1 MEMMRS
7 LYARLV
13 SSSLKFLVAHLSVL
27 LRSRSRVF
35 EYHNDERAR
44 GRTEERTNK
53 GKRISRTEENVT
65 GRMYQS
71 HNTLLFRFSIVAEF
85 CTQQKH
91 RPIDAR
97 VVGCNFESRH

>member
-44 GRTEERTNK
+44 GRTEE
-53 GKRISRTEENVT
+53 
-65 GRMYQS
+65 
-71 HNTLLFRFSIVAEF
+71 
-85 CTQQKH
+85 
-91 RPIDAR
+91 
-97 VVGCNFESRH
+97 